1 MAAAGFIHDMIKTMN
16 DAVYYAAALAHMAAV
31 CSTYLGD
38 EERDD
43 EVDELEVVGRSFLF
57 LLFVDFLV
65 VELEL
70 LRVSVL
76 GVCLSLALPPP
87 LLPLLPTSPTLFPL
101 EKLELFD
108 LPVLI
113 FILRL
118 GDSGCCRSD
127 EKLSTSMGCS

>member
-1 MAAAGFIHDMIKTMN
+1 MN
-16 DAVYYAAALAHMAAV
+16 DAVYYAAAALAHMAV
-31 CSTYLGD
+31 YSTYLGD

-65 VELEL
+65 ELEL
-70 LRVSVL
+70 FRVSVL
-76 GVCLSLALPPP
+76 GFCLSHAPLPPP
-87 LLPLLPTSPTLFPL
+87 PPPTSTLFPL

-108 LPVLI
+108 LLI